1 MALTAAEGL
10 PATPRTEQGRSVT
23 ALLCLLAAFLLG
35 HTLQLSNGTRHPQA
49 LSGLTG
55 ALLLVVL
62 ATALP
67 HLPRVE
73 PLARRA
79 LLPCAS
85 LAFLHQA
92 WALTQQLPGSYL
104 RLQSYAQLSPLYA
117 GLAAAALL
125 VGAGLGERSWLGRA
139 RVPALLAVHFAL
151 GVWLLHAS
159 PNPHIDVFVFQRDAT
174 QALLSGLN
182 PYAMTF
188 PDIYGGNSPFY
199 GPGLSV
205 GGRLQFGFPYPPLS
219 LLLALPGQV
228 LAGDPRYA
236 QLVALTLTG
245 GLLAYLQPG
254 RLGAAVAA
262 LYLFTPRG
270 LFVLE
275 QGWTEPFVVLGLAA
289 VVFCAARFPRALP
302 YALGLFL
309 ASKQYLVL
317 VLPLVLLLLSRPY
330 RLREAW
336 ALLWRAAAT
345 GLAVSLPLVLWDVEA
360 FWHSVAALQVHQ
372 PFRMDSLSYLAWWR
386 SLGHPA
392 SGAGLAF
399 ALVLPGLGL
408 ALWRA
413 PRSGTGFALGA
424 ALVLCLFFAFNKQ
437 AFANY
442 YFFVL
447 GALCVVAA
455 AAGKLPFQ
463 AEGAAPARA
472 AGASSAAAEARR
484 RESSS
489 TKATS
494 GVDSAS
500 M

>member
-1 MALTAAEGL
+1 MALTSAEGP
-10 PATPRTEQGRSVT
+10 PAAPRAGQGGSVT

-35 HTLQLSNGTRHPQA
+35 HTLQVSNGTRHPQA

-55 ALLLVVL
+55 VLLLVVL

-67 HLPRVE
+67 HLARVE

-117 GLAAAALL
+117 GLVAAALL

-159 PNPHIDVFVFQRDAT
+159 PSPHIDVFVFQRDAA
-174 QALLSGLN
+174 QALLAGLN

-188 PDIYGGNSPFY
+188 PDIYGGSSPFY

-228 LAGDPRYA
+228 LAGDHRYA
-236 QLVALTLTG
+236 QLVALTAAG
-245 GLLAYLQPG
+245 GLMAYVRPG

-289 VVFCAARFPRALP
+289 VVFCALRLPRALP

-330 RLREAW
+330 SLRGAW

-345 GLAVSLPLVLWDVEA
+345 GLAVSLPLVLWDVGA

-386 SLGHPA
+386 SLGHAALGP
-392 SGAGLAF
+392 GLAF
-399 ALVLPGLGL
+399 AMVVPGLLL

-413 PRSGTGFALGA
+413 PRSGVGFALGA
-424 ALVLCLFFAFNKQ
+424 ALVLGLFFAFNKQ

-447 GALCVVAA
+447 GALCVAAA
-455 AAGKLPFQ
+455 AAG
-463 AEGAAPARA
+463 
-472 AGASSAAAEARR
+472 ASPEAAARP

-494 GVDSAS
+494 GVVSAS